1 MLCFVKPFMFG
12 LLNWHFHGENQF
24 PNLAAIFGGPWQTFV
39 TVQKNS
45 TATGALVGLVDE

>member
-1 MLCFVKPFMFG
+1 MLCLVKAFMFG
-12 LLNWHFHGENQF
+12 LLNWHLGENQF
-24 PNLAAIFGGPWQTFV
+24 PSLAMAIFGGPLQTFV